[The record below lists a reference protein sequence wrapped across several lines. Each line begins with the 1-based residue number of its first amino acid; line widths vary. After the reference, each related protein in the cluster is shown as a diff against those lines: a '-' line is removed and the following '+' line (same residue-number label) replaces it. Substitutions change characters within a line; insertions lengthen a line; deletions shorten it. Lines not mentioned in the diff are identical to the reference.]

1 MSKRSRSVIAIS
13 VALVLIG
20 GIVLWLTVFRN
31 QPATP
36 AMQPKKTTGELLVG
50 SWDMIKIRDKELPE
64 MAQVV
69 CDYGEDGRF
78 EFRIKDPFRGVE
90 EVCRGTYRL
99 EGNTLWHMAEA
110 SKGHEAK
117 TWNIH
122 IETITEDTLVTIA
135 RANHPL
141 DNSGESERAE
151 FIRRPTK

>member
-1 MSKRSRSVIAIS
+1 MA
-13 VALVLIG
+13 ACLLVLVG
-20 GIVLWLTVFRN
+20 SAIVCLAVFRDR
-31 QPATP
+31 PHP
-36 AMQPKKTTGELLVG
+36 PVEQPKKTTGELLVG
-50 SWDMIKIRDKELPE
+50 SWDMIKEGDEVLLPE
-64 MAQVV
+64 VVQIV

-135 RANHPL
+135 GPGPREPAGKPQ
-141 DNSGESERAE
+141 RAE